1 MTDMGGLGRK
11 MPLTALTFTAGAL
24 SLAGV
29 PPFAGFASKDAI
41 LTALEGRAGWIPWA
55 LLVATAFLTAFYM
68 GRVLVLTF
76 LGKPSSAAAHA
87 HESPVVMTGPLLAL
101 AIPTVAGGLLG
112 PWLARGL
119 GTELHLH
126 LGLTPV
132 MASLAALGGLGLSI
146 AIYSKG
152 REAPLAGTIAA
163 LDRAS
168 LVDRTWAIG
177 YRSVLLPLGSFL
189 RWVDRYLVDGL
200 MNGLGYGTLE
210 AGQAVRPV
218 QTGRTRD
225 YALAVILGAVLL
237 LILGAWR

>member
-1 MTDMGGLGRK
+1 
-11 MPLTALTFTAGAL
+11 MPLTAVTFALGAL
-24 SLAGV
+24 SLAGI
-29 PPFAGFASKDAI
+29 PPLAGFASKDAI

-55 LLVATAFLTAFYM
+55 ILLATAFLTAFYM

-76 LGKPSSAAAHA
+76 LGKPSAAAAHA
-87 HESPVVMTGPLLAL
+87 HESPPAMTIPLVAL
-101 AIPTVAGGLLG
+101 GIPTVAGALLG

-119 GTELHLH
+119 GGEMHLH

-132 MASLAALGGLGLSI
+132 LASLAGLGGLGLSLVT
-146 AIYSKG
+146 YLRG
-152 REAPLAGTIAA
+152 REAPLAGTLAA

-168 LVDRTWAIG
+168 VVDRFWAFG
-177 YRSVLLPLGSFL
+177 YRSLLLPLGGAL

-200 MNGLGYGTLE
+200 MNGVGWGTLE

-225 YALAVILGAVLL
+225 YALAVVVGAVLL
-237 LILGAWR
+237 LILAAWR